1 DFAAGTRFR
10 SITISDAGYVMNE
23 NAAGA
28 NKITLLEGFAYNAT
42 ASGAQFN
49 IPITLGA
56 SQTFFVPNAGAQ
68 IAFGKLELANLQSL
82 TLDGRGNFDVEG
94 VLSGSGALI
103 KNGDGTLI
111 LAANNSTY
119 QGQIT
124 ANQGAIN
131 IRNSNALGT
140 TDAGT
145 IMGFGTNLQLQGG
158 IPVPENLVIRD
169 AGTGF
174 TMSTLGAIRS
184 VGGTNELTGV
194 IAMTNHGSFGVN
206 SGSYL
211 KVSGSILVE
220 PGVSNGGLAKFGG
233 GTL

>member
-1 DFAAGTRFR
+1 MFESLPLRAAAQRKSRKVHRAAGETRAHARRRKLRLEVLERRDLLATLVWDGGGTNSLWSNPLNWVGDVAPQQDDRLMFPSAANETTVNDFAAGTRFR

-94 VLSGSGALI
+94 VL
-103 KNGDGTLI
+103 
-111 LAANNSTY
+111 
-119 QGQIT
+119 
-124 ANQGAIN
+124 
-131 IRNSNALGT
+131 
-140 TDAGT
+140 
-145 IMGFGTNLQLQGG
+145 
-158 IPVPENLVIRD
+158 
-169 AGTGF
+169 
-174 TMSTLGAIRS
+174 
-184 VGGTNELTGV
+184 
-194 IAMTNHGSFGVN
+194 
-206 SGSYL
+206 
-211 KVSGSILVE
+211 
-220 PGVSNGGLAKFGG
+220 
-233 GTL
+233 